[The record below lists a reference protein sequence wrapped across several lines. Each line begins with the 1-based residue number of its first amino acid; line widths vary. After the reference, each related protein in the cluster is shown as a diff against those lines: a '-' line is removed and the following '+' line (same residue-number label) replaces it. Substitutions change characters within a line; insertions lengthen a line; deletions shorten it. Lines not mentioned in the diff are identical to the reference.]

1 MNTIKTED
9 KIEIKQGYK
18 KTSVGVIPEDW
29 SVKIFGECFKHL
41 KAYTFSRDQLNYVEK
56 KNAIYNIHYGDI
68 HSTFPRNILDV
79 KKDIDLIPIIISSE
93 LEAPE
98 LLKDGDLIMADASE
112 DYEGIGQS
120 IELINVGDKRIV
132 SGTHTFPLR
141 PVEKF
146 APKYAGYIFS
156 NYNTHKEI
164 KRIATGISVYGISK
178 SNIAKIK
185 LPIPPLP
192 EQKAIADCLSTW
204 DKGIE
209 KLSALIASK
218 KEQKKGLMQGLFS
231 GELKVE
237 NGELVKVED
246 EKLWLKGWKEVRLGD
261 IGTFRTS
268 SVNKKIVE
276 TETKVWLLN
285 YMDVYKNTHITS
297 EIKFQQTSAKGSQI
311 ESSSLKLGDILFTP
325 SSETPDDIGHSAVVT
340 ENLENV
346 VFSYHLVRFRVKK
359 NLLDIDFS
367 GHVFNKSDILNEFS
381 RRATGSTRYTLSLKD
396 FNEVKIKLPELKEQ
410 KTISNVLSTADK
422 EIELLEKKLEAFK
435 IQKKGLMQVL
445 LTGTKRLVES

>member
-1 MNTIKTED
+1 MIKENTKANIKP
-9 KIEIKQGYK
+9 GYK
-18 KTSVGVIPEDW
+18 KTSVGMIPEDW
-29 SVKIFGECFKHL
+29 EVKRLGDYLEKIIGGGTPSRLISEYWDGEIPWATVKDFASFNPYKTQEYISNKGLKESSANLIPAGTLITATRMGLGKVSVYNVDVAINQDL
-41 KAYTFSRDQLNYVEK
+41 KGLFPK
-56 KNAIYNIHYGDI
+56 KNLKTKFLYYWFINYQKYIESLGTG
-68 HSTFPRNILDV
+68 STVKGITLD
-79 KKDIDLIPIIISSE
+79 DLKSIRF
-93 LEAPE
+93 L
-98 LLKDGDLIMADASE
+98 
-112 DYEGIGQS
+112 GI
-120 IELINVGDKRIV
+120 
-132 SGTHTFPLR
+132 
-141 PVEKF
+141 
-146 APKYAGYIFS
+146 
-156 NYNTHKEI
+156 
-164 KRIATGISVYGISK
+164 
-178 SNIAKIK
+178 
-185 LPIPPLP
+185 PLP
-192 EQKAIADCLSTW
+192 EQEAIADCLSTW

-218 KEQKKGLMQGLFS
+218 KEQKKGLMQGIFS

-246 EKLWLKGWKEVRLGD
+246 EKLWLKGWKEVRLGE

-297 EIKFQQTSAKGSQI
+297 EIEFQQTSAKDSQI
-311 ESSSLKLGDILFTP
+311 ESSSLKIGDILFTP

-396 FNEVKIKLPELKEQ
+396 FNEVTTKLPELKEQ
-410 KTISNVLSTADK
+410 AAIAEVLITADK
-422 EIELLEKKLEAFK
+422 EIELLEQKLESFK

-445 LTGTKRLVES
+445 LTGEKRLVES